1 MNIVCYMGGTCG
13 DLVSALIDSTGVT
26 FKNYTV
32 QHVHDRI
39 KLKKPYLFE
48 NIEQKDQYLTEIK
61 NLYNSISSHDLAYHM
76 ERKHDI
82 IGITVKD
89 PKIALWAA
97 KRFKKLHQPSVWEK
111 ISQSNNIHNVEQY
124 AQLMIDFSHLIV
136 QHTNKIV
143 TLESI
148 VGRRVFDDLIPLI
161 PTADTRRH
169 CNLYQNWLHFLGN
182 YS

>member
-1 MNIVCYMGGTCG
+1 MNIVCYMGGSCG
-13 DLVSALIDSTGVT
+13 DLVSALIDSTGAT
-26 FKNYTV
+26 FKNSTV
-32 QHVHDRI
+32 VHVHDRI
-39 KLKKPYLFE
+39 KLKKPYQFE
-48 NIEQKDQYLTEIK
+48 NIEQKDQYLLEIK
-61 NLYNSISSHDLAYHM
+61 DRYNSISSHDLAYHI

-97 KRFKKLHQPSVWEK
+97 KRFKNLHKPRVWEK
-111 ISQSNNIHNVEQY
+111 VSQSNNIHDVEQY

-136 QHTNKIV
+136 QYANKIV

-148 VGRRVFDDLIPLI
+148 VGQCVFDELVPLI
-161 PTADTRRH
+161 PTADTKGGR
-169 CNLYQNWLHFLGN
+169 NLYQNWLYFLGN